1 MKKLISFV
9 LALVLSVGIVS
20 APAYAASPEV
30 SANGNAADIS
40 DFIVAEYSVAESS
53 EASLSDDMQRSI
65 LANTPTNGD
74 GQIDH
79 IIVLNVA
86 AGLRCREIA
95 GLR

>member
-30 SANGNAADIS
+30 SATGNAADTS

-53 EASLSDDMQRSI
+53 EASLSDDMQSGI
-65 LANTPTNGD
+65 F
-74 GQIDH
+74 
-79 IIVLNVA
+79 
-86 AGLRCREIA
+86 CS
-95 GLR
+95 